1 MKAEEV
7 IRCSRVGGSLN
18 QFQKSILQETKAKEV
33 QWSSSLSNYT
43 AVHIATNSSKNLGY
57 RGRLGPH
64 RLSCPHSLAHRHT
77 AELSEHPSRSW
88 GWSTNPLPVHSSPTC
103 GVHVCACVQ
112 MNLHECVNECGYMC
126 VGICVSMHVSIV
138 ITFAVLDP
146 PREVVRRIESLCPQV
161 LPESFL

>member
-1 MKAEEV
+1 MKVEEV
-7 IRCSRVGGSLN
+7 IQCSRVGRSLN

-57 RGRLGPH
+57 RGLLGPH
-64 RLSCPHSLAHRHT
+64 RRSCPHSLAHRHT
-77 AELSEHPSRSW
+77 AKLSECPSRSW
-88 GWSTNPLPVHSSPTC
+88 GWIHQPPAVHSSSTC

-112 MNLHECVNECGYMC
+112 MSVPECASESGYMC
-126 VGICVSMHVSIV
+126 VGICVRMHASIV

-146 PREVVRRIESLCPQV
+146 SQEVVRRIESSCPQV